1 MFTGASS
8 DIPEKC
14 QIEFKSTPRKS
25 ARKPQ
30 KNKMLWAGSRHSVG
44 QMRLKIRVLGPDLA
58 KPLVRQVLAVLQDV
72 QPRHQPRRQGR
83 ASRSIRINRPELPFE
98 STRGWLMSMI

>member
-1 MFTGASS
+1 VS

-30 KNKMLWAGSRHSVG
+30 KIKMLWAGSRHSAG
-44 QMRLKIRVLGPDLA
+44 QMCVLVSDRRKAAQGTIRKLWY
-58 KPLVRQVLAVLQDV
+58 RQDFVMSWQAYV
-72 QPRHQPRRQGR
+72 
-83 ASRSIRINRPELPFE
+83 PEDA
-98 STRGWLMSMI
+98 

>member
-1 MFTGASS
+1 MFTGTSS

-30 KNKMLWAGSRHSVG
+30 KIKMLWAGSRHSAG
-44 QMRLKIRVLGPDLA
+44 QIIKNTQFQKCIFFKKGCRNANAVKPASQGKILTPDDLI
-58 KPLVRQVLAVLQDV
+58 Q
-72 QPRHQPRRQGR
+72 
-83 ASRSIRINRPELPFE
+83 
-98 STRGWLMSMI
+98 